1 MALLRP
7 LLRAKQELLSA
18 EVSGSAVPG
27 GHSSGRHFRGRLIL
41 KAGEILMNNMDLNV
55 GKEIGEAS
63 IMQTILLNHCH
74 YWIRHLLLDEE
85 GATAIE
91 YGLMAALIGMTVLT
105 AQAAM
110 GTAVVNMYNGAMGII
125 TAALGS

>member
-1 MALLRP
+1 
-7 LLRAKQELLSA
+7 
-18 EVSGSAVPG
+18 
-27 GHSSGRHFRGRLIL
+27 
-41 KAGEILMNNMDLNV
+41 
-55 GKEIGEAS
+55 
-63 IMQTILLNHCH
+63 MQTILLNHYH
-74 YWIRHLLLDEE
+74 YWVKNLLRDEE

-105 AQAAM
+105 GQAAM

>member
-1 MALLRP
+1 
-7 LLRAKQELLSA
+7 
-18 EVSGSAVPG
+18 
-27 GHSSGRHFRGRLIL
+27 
-41 KAGEILMNNMDLNV
+41 
-55 GKEIGEAS
+55 
-63 IMQTILLNHCH
+63 MQIILLNH
-74 YWIRHLLLDEE
+74 YWVKTLLRDEE

-105 AQAAM
+105 GQAAM